1 MRTKRN
7 VCRWRG
13 VGAGSGGI
21 AAVRWRFQRLKED
34 RRVARPRLFDKPL
47 SVAERSKR
55 YRQRRKQLGP
65 ITFKPAEPVAT
76 KPRRASRN
84 PRSTCER

>member
-1 MRTKRN
+1 M
-7 VCRWRG
+7 G
-13 VGAGSGGI
+13 
-21 AAVRWRFQRLKED
+21 
-34 RRVARPRLFDKPL
+34 RPRLFDQPL

-76 KPRRASRN
+76 KPSPNATKPFDPRAMIG
-84 PRSTCER
+84 